1 MGRVVAPHGVRGAM
15 KVQPHSADPAALL
28 DHPQWWLRR
37 RGEWTTYQ
45 MLAGYRQSGVL
56 IAELAGVT
64 SREAAAALRGA
75 EIGVPR
81 EGLPALG
88 ENEHYQADL
97 IGMEVVN
104 RNGERLGTV
113 SGFVDGGAH
122 PIARV
127 TDAGGVERLIPW
139 VAAYVDRVDAEAGR
153 IDVDWPADY

>member
-1 MGRVVAPHGVRGAM
+1 
-15 KVQPHSADPAALL
+15 
-28 DHPQWWLRR
+28 
-37 RGEWTTYQ
+37 

-81 EGLPALG
+81 ERLPALG

-104 RNGERLGTV
+104 RNGERLGTL

-122 PIARV
+122 PIASV

-139 VAAYVDRVDAEAGR
+139 VAGYVDRVDAEAGR